1 MSRWLGVWSESL
13 TQNPLTQPSPP
24 WGEGLDHS
32 SFQLREGVTHCED
45 VALPAIARAVGTPV
59 FVYSANAMRGQA
71 RTLQAALS
79 FLENP
84 LIAFAV
90 KANPNIAVLT
100 TLAAEGLGADVV
112 SGGEYLRARA
122 AGIAP
127 KKIVFSGVGKTAAEM
142 RAALADGL
150 CQFNLESFPEAEMLS
165 QVALAM
171 GRTAPVAFRINPDV
185 AAGSHAKISTGAA
198 HNKFGIPI
206 GEAEAACAA
215 VRNLAG
221 LELKGLA
228 VHIGS
233 QLTSLAPLEIAIAR
247 LGETIASLRAQGHE
261 IFTAD
266 LGGGLGI
273 SYDPAAAPPPSMEA
287 YGAMVARLTRGWE
300 VRLIFEP
307 GRLLVGNA
315 GVLLTEVVRVKPGVR
330 NPFVI
335 VDAAMNDLARPALY
349 GAWHD
354 FEAVR
359 PSNKRLT
366 ANIVGPICETGDTFA
381 MGRDIEGVEAG
392 DLAVFRTAGAY
403 GATMAS
409 SYNSRGFVAEVM
421 VDGDQFAVVADR
433 IAPEA
438 IAASE
443 RVPDWLA

>member
-1 MSRWLGVWSESL
+1 MCWFE
-13 TQNPLTQPSPP
+13 
-24 WGEGLDHS
+24 
-32 SFQLREGVTHCED
+32 LRGGVTHCED
-45 VALPAIARAVGTPV
+45 VPLPEIARAVGTPV
-59 FVYSANAMRGQA
+59 FVYSANAMRSQA
-71 RTLQAALS
+71 RALRAALS
-79 FLENP
+79 SLEDP

-127 KKIVFSGVGKTAAEM
+127 EKIVFSGVGKTAAEM
-142 RAALADGL
+142 RAALAGGL

-185 AAGSHAKISTGAA
+185 DAGSHAKISTGAA

-215 VRNLAG
+215 LRGLKG

-233 QLTSLAPLEIAIAR
+233 QLTSLAPLEKAIAR

-261 IFTAD
+261 IVTAD
-266 LGGGLGI
+266 VGGGLGI
-273 SYDPAAAPPPSMEA
+273 QYDPAAAPPPSVA
-287 YGAMVARLTRGWE
+287 DYGAMVARLTRGWE

-315 GVLLTEVVRVKPGVR
+315 GVLLTEVVRIKPGVR

-335 VDAAMNDLARPALY
+335 LDAAMNDL
-349 GAWHD
+349 
-354 FEAVR
+354 VR
-359 PSNKRLT
+359 PSLYDAWHEIASVAPRGGT
-366 ANIVGPICETGDTFA
+366 MIADVVGPVCESGDVFA
-381 MGRDIEGVEAG
+381 VERRLDRVEAG
-392 DLAVFRTAGAY
+392 DFMVIKTAGAY
-403 GATMAS
+403 AATMAGT
-409 SYNSRGFVAEVM
+409 YNSRALAPEVL
-421 VDGDQFAVVADR
+421 VDGSDWAVVRARRNTEAFLAD
-433 IAPEA
+433 EN
-438 IAASE
+438 
-443 RVPDWLA
+443 VPAWLGRAGQG